1 MENMPA
7 PESVLEMM
15 VCECQKLACK
25 SMWHC
30 WVLGLECTD
39 LCKCSGSFNNE
50 TEANNMK
57 SEIYDENDDN
67 SEPSE
72 ASDANSEEGNG

>member
-1 MENMPA
+1 M
-7 PESVLEMM
+7 
-15 VCECQKLACK
+15 
-25 SMWHC
+25 
-30 WVLGLECTD
+30 GLECTD

-57 SEIYDENDDN
+57 SEIDDENNDN

-72 ASDANSEEGNG
+72 ASDANSEKENG